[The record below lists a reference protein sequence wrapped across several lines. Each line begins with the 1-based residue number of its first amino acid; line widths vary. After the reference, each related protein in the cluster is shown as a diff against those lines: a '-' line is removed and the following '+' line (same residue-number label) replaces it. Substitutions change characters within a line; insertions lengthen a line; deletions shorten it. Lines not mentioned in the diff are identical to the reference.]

1 MMSVE
6 QFRLIEPRGM
16 RRSEARPPPRVA
28 VEVAGGSGGGMSGVT
43 VLDQKHA
50 TQVAVARAKLLQ
62 RLEVMLSIFT
72 CRTGRFHATAV
83 HDQKQQHID
92 GAVAGIIQILLLDRT
107 GDSPPDGV
115 GSSACRLGISS
126 TQTIQKPLCTRR

>member
-16 RRSEARPPPRVA
+16 RGSEARPPPRVA

-92 GAVAGIIQILLLDRT
+92 GAVAGILKLLLLDRT